1 MSVREA
7 AHSALAP
14 AGVHAQQL
22 DTLWHIM
29 LWTCG
34 AMYLLVLGFV
44 TYALIRAWRA
54 PREKEPAHSTGLK
67 RALYVWT
74 GIIAVGLFGLAM
86 SSFLIDR
93 AVLRA
98 ASEPQITLKI
108 TAYQWWWKV
117 EYTGDPAR
125 QIRTANEI
133 HLPVNAQVYVELASN
148 DVIHSFW
155 VPNLHGKLDLI
166 PGRVNEIRLQPFQQ
180 GVFRGFCAEFCGT
193 QHAKMNFEV
202 VVDSADDFRAW
213 SDHQLSTAP
222 TPATPETQAGQ
233 RVFMTSAC
241 NMCHAISG
249 TDAQGTVG
257 PDLSHFGSRRWLAAG
272 ALPNTPQNLRL
283 WLENP
288 QRVKPGNH
296 MPIVQLEP
304 RELDALVAYVGSLR

>member
-1 MSVREA
+1 MSRIDA

-14 AGVHAQQL
+14 AGVHAQHL

-34 AMYLLVLGFV
+34 VMYVLVLGFV
-44 TYALIRAWRA
+44 TFALLRAWKA
-54 PREKEPAHSTGLK
+54 PPTDESAHSQGLK
-67 RALYVWT
+67 RALYVWIA
-74 GIIAVGLFGLAM
+74 IIAAGLFGLTM

-93 AVLRA
+93 AILNA
-98 ASEPQITLKI
+98 ATEPQVSLRV
-108 TAYQWWWKV
+108 TANQWWWEV

-133 HLPVNAQVYVELASN
+133 HLPVNAQVHVELASN

-166 PGRVNEIRLQPFQQ
+166 PGRVNEIRLQPLQT

-202 VVDSADDFRAW
+202 VVDSQDAFNTWA
-213 SDHQLSTAP
+213 DHQLSSAA
-222 TPATPETQAGQ
+222 TPASPEAQEGQ
-233 RVFMTSAC
+233 RVFMASAC
-241 NMCHAISG
+241 NMCHAIAG

-257 PDLSHFGSRRWLAAG
+257 PDLSHFASRRWLAAG
-272 ALPNTPQNLRL
+272 TLPNTRENLRH

-288 QRVKPGNH
+288 QQVKPGNH
-296 MPIVQLEP
+296 MPVVQLDSQQ
-304 RELDALVAYVGSLR
+304 LDALVAYIGSLQ